1 MKNIHL
7 IAFPFSCLLLATSI
21 HGQTVERDFYVADG
35 IVYATAASDDGAQL
49 FIGGAFNQV
58 GPPVPHVARMNFNS
72 ELPALDFPRP
82 NGTVFAIEDDGMGG
96 WFIAGEFLLV
106 DTLPRTRIAHVD
118 ASGALTSWAPQVGG
132 VVNCMERVGDTLFI
146 GGYFTAVEGQGRLRL
161 AALDVNSGALLP
173 WDPGANGGVLNITA
187 KGGALYICGEFSN
200 VGGQLREYVAACA
213 LATGDV
219 LPWYPLMDGPVQ
231 GLLGTTDGVFACGRF
246 LTVNS
251 TDRAYLAK
259 LDPINGDLQSWN
271 AVLPAMGSNRVTA
284 MAAHAGAL
292 FFTGRFNSVNGQSH
306 ANCAAVDLGTAMLT
320 AFDPPSGVGSE
331 AESIAVLGNTVLVG
345 RFSDQPLVAYDAL
358 SGELLDWAPNAAD
371 GRVRA
376 IAGTADSFLV
386 GGEFLSIGGED
397 RDGFA
402 ALDGAT
408 GALLP
413 QFPIPSSNA
422 QIKSLLVV
430 GDTLFVGGR
439 FSTMGGET
447 RRNIAAIHI
456 PTATVLEWGV
466 PLGASNQEVSA
477 MAVEGDVLY
486 AVGTF
491 ATADGQ
497 PRGLGAALSIST
509 GALLPWD
516 PDASSG
522 PASVVAK
529 DGIVY
534 VGGAFTNIGGQPRQR
549 FAALDGVTAL
559 ATPLDIPA
567 QSAVW
572 ALALDGDV
580 LYLGGNFTAL
590 GALPRSK
597 LAAVDLVTGQ
607 VTGWDPQATGTSQ
620 ISSPGTEIWGLAV
633 RNGLVHI
640 GGNFSTIAG
649 VPRRAYA
656 VVDAVS
662 GQATPTQVRFG
673 SNAYCRSITPQADRV
688 LVGGGFTEV
697 ELEVRLGTFA
707 LADCDLEAY
716 YADVDA
722 DGYGDPSTAVV
733 QCTPGPAGYVTNA
746 NDCNDGDDAVWTGGP
761 CTTGDGGEGTWS
773 SECMCIGTSG
783 VGALEGN
790 PDLLA
795 FPNPFTEGFH
805 FTTDLRGP
813 MRITL
818 SDASGRV
825 VFAEQRVHSGQGD
838 PPIAPRGLAPG
849 CYLLRIDAREG
860 GVMRRVMKR

>member
-1 MKNIHL
+1 MKNTFH
-7 IAFPFSCLLLATSI
+7 IAIPFSCLLLATSI
-21 HGQTVERDFYVADG
+21 HGQTVERDLYVADG

-49 FIGGAFNQV
+49 FIGGAFNLV

-146 GGYFTAVEGQGRLRL
+146 GGYFTTVEGDSRLRL
-161 AALDVNSGALLP
+161 AALDVNSGALLA

-187 KGGALYICGEFSN
+187 QDGALYVCGEFSN
-200 VGGQLREYVAACA
+200 VGGQPREYVAACS

-231 GLLGTTDGVFACGRF
+231 GLLGTADGVFACGRF
-246 LTVNS
+246 LTVNG
-251 TDRAYLAK
+251 TARPYLAK
-259 LDPINGDLQSWN
+259 LNAVSADLLPWDP
-271 AVLPAMGSNRVTA
+271 VLPAAGNNGVSA
-284 MAAHAGAL
+284 MAIHNGAL
-292 FFTGRFNSVNGQSH
+292 YFTGVFNSVNGTSH
-306 ANCAAVDLGTAMLT
+306 VNCAAVDLGTALLT
-320 AFDPPSGVGSE
+320 AFDPPSGVGSNAE
-331 AESIAVLGNTVLVG
+331 AIAVLGNTVLVG
-345 RFSDQPLVAYDAL
+345 RFSDQPLVAFDAL

-386 GGEFLSIGGED
+386 GGGFLSIGGED

-413 QFPIPSSNA
+413 QFPTPSSNA

-456 PTATVLEWGV
+456 PTATLLEWRV

-497 PRGLGAALSIST
+497 PRGLGAAMSLST

-522 PASVVAK
+522 PAAVVAK

-534 VGGAFTNIGGQPRQR
+534 VGGAFANIGGQPRQR
-549 FAALDGVTAL
+549 FAALDGLTAL

-567 QSAVW
+567 QSTVW
-572 ALALDGDV
+572 TLALDGDV
-580 LYLGGNFTAL
+580 LYLGGTFTAL

-597 LAAVDLVTGQ
+597 LAAIDLVTGQ

-620 ISSPGTEIWGLAV
+620 TSSPGAEIWGLAV

-640 GGNFSTIAG
+640 GGNFSAIAG

-656 VVDAVS
+656 VVDVVT
-662 GQATPTQVRFG
+662 GEATPTLVRFG

-697 ELEVRLGTFA
+697 EVEVRLGTFA
-707 LADCDLEAY
+707 LADCDLAAY

-746 NDCNDGDDAVWTGGP
+746 NDCNDGDEQVWTGGP
-761 CTTGDGGEGTWS
+761 CTTDGGEAGTWS
-773 SECMCIGTSG
+773 AECVCLGS
-783 VGALEGN
+783 VGLNEAT
-790 PDLLA
+790 PAHDLLA
-795 FPNPFTEGFH
+795 FPNPFTDGLHVATTAPVRMATLFGASGQRLLT
-805 FTTDLRGP
+805 TTDP
-813 MRITL
+813 
-818 SDASGRV
+818 S
-825 VFAEQRVHSGQGD
+825 
-838 PPIAPRGLAPG
+838 
-849 CYLLRIDAREG
+849 RIDTQSLPPGLYVLHVALEDG
-860 GVMRRVMKR
+860 TTGVWKVVKI